1 MFYKSFESLCNLKF
15 SAINIIIIISIC
27 RKNFRN
33 IFIDKKMKICFL
45 PSLVKGLNNIFN
57 VLGPS
62 PYFS

>member
-1 MFYKSFESLCNLKF
+1 MFYKSFESLYNLKF
-15 SAINIIIIISIC
+15 NAINIVIISTC

-45 PSLVKGLNNIFN
+45 LSLMKGLNGIFN